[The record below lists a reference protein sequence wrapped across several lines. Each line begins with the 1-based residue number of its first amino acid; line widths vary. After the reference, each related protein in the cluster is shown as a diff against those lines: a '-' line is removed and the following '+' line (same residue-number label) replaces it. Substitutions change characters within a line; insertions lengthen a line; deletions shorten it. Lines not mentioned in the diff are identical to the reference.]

1 MSDNTYGLGGN
12 EVKREST
19 ETLQEIPQNRTLIVE
34 KLTEFPPVKPKMV
47 QGLKSINEA
56 FEHFSPSVEM
66 TFTDSEGIESKET
79 LNFKNVGDF
88 GKNGITNQSEFLKDL
103 DTEKE
108 QYLKVVKQLK
118 TNKILRLALTDPDAK
133 QALLETI
140 GGLLE
145 ELNNKK

>member
-1 MSDNTYGLGGN
+1 MDNNYGLGGT
-12 EVKREST
+12 EVKRESA
-19 ETLQEIPQNRTLIVE
+19 EALQEIPQNRTLLVE

-47 QGLKSINEA
+47 KGLKNINEA
-56 FEHFSPSVEM
+56 FEHFSPNVEM
-66 TFTDSEGIESKET
+66 TFTDSEGMESKEN

-88 GKNGITNQSEFLKDL
+88 GKNGIINQSEFLKDL

-118 TNKILRLALTDPDAK
+118 TNKILRLALANPEAK
-133 QALLETI
+133 KALLDTI

-145 ELNNKK
+145 ELNDKN

>member
-1 MSDNTYGLGGN
+1 MSNSIYGLGGT
-12 EVKREST
+12 EVRSDASEAI
-19 ETLQEIPQNRTLIVE
+19 QEIPQNRTLLVE

-47 QGLKSINEA
+47 KNIKTVEEA
-56 FEHFSPSVEM
+56 FEHFNPRVDM
-66 TFTDSEGIESKET
+66 TFTDDEGMQTKET
-79 LNFKNVGDF
+79 LSFKNVGDF

-108 QYLKVVKQLK
+108 QYLKIVKQLK
-118 TNKILRLALTDPDAK
+118 TNKILRLALADPDAK

-145 ELNNKK
+145 ELNDKK

>member
-12 EVKREST
+12 EVKRESI
-19 ETLQEIPQNRTLIVE
+19 EALQEIPQNRTLMVE

-47 QGLKSINEA
+47 KGLQNIDQA
-56 FEHFSPSVEM
+56 FEHFGPSVEM
-66 TFTDSEGIESKET
+66 TFTDSEGMESKET
-79 LNFKNVGDF
+79 LQFKNVGDF

-118 TNKILRLALTDPDAK
+118 TNKILRLALANPEAK
-133 QALLETI
+133 QAFLDTI
-140 GGLLE
+140 EGLLE
-145 ELNNKK
+145 ELNDKN